1 MGPGDLRYDLRTIP
15 LLLKEWSERGI
26 AHGGVILVDEHT
38 AAPHDVGGLVR
49 ALRHIMQMLG
59 DVSWADRVVFLQ
71 RA

>member
-15 LLLKEWSERGI
+15 LLLKEWSEQGV
-26 AHGGVILVDEHT
+26 AHGGVILVDERT
-38 AAPHDVGGLVR
+38 IAPHDVGGLIR
-49 ALRHIMQMLG
+49 ALHHVVQTLG